1 MPSMW
6 RYAVTANYIQ
16 LKDNDHNKGA
26 MMYIDGRPKASGN
39 IAGLINST
47 RPGTTRK
54 KPNCIFEGR
63 EGNQIFVCAVKTIV
77 AGEELLIDYDLNRI
91 DGSTAIMGVNM
102 FYQYTKP
109 VINVFLFISLTY
121 ILIAHAS

>member
-1 MPSMW
+1 MEGQ
-6 RYAVTANYIQ
+6 R
-16 LKDNDHNKGA
+16 H
-26 MMYIDGRPKASGN
+26 SGN

-47 RPGTTRK
+47 RPRTTRN
-54 KPNCIFEGR
+54 KPNCIFEGH
-63 EGNQIFVCAVKTIV
+63 EGNQIFVCAVKTIA

-91 DGSTAIMGVNM
+91 DGSTSIMGVNM

-109 VINVFLFISLTY
+109 LINVFLFIYLTY

>member
-1 MPSMW
+1 
-6 RYAVTANYIQ
+6 V
-16 LKDNDHNKGA
+16 
-26 MMYIDGRPKASGN
+26 YIDGRPKALGN
-39 IAGLINST
+39 IVGLINST
-47 RPGTTRK
+47 RPRTTRK
-54 KPNCIFEGR
+54 KPNCIFEGC
-63 EGNQIFVCAVKTIV
+63 EGNRIFVCVVKTIV